1 MPGVPDPIYVA
12 ARRALLDVLEAL
24 GAHRDALIL
33 VGAQAIYL
41 HTGEAD
47 LVVAPFTKDG
57 DLVIDPSRLSPNPR
71 LEEAMRGADFELSSQ
86 PGIWLSSSSLAQI
99 DLLVPEAVAGSGGR
113 RGARLAGH
121 DPRAARKVH
130 GLEGALVDH
139 APRTLEAL
147 DPVDTRSVEA
157 NVAGPAALLV
167 AKLHKL
173 GERQEQPDRLVE
185 KDALD
190 VYRLLFA
197 IETRALAVGMQRLL
211 GEVVSGQAAR
221 EAMVYLGRLFGT
233 TSAPGSQMAGAA
245 APQDSETV
253 IQSASALALD
263 LLDALEHEADDVVPV
278 RARPLDE

>member
-1 MPGVPDPIYVA
+1 VPDPIYVA
-12 ARRALLDVLEAL
+12 ARRALLDALEAL
-24 GAHRDALIL
+24 GEHRDALIL

-57 DLVIDPSRLSPNPR
+57 DLVIDPSRLSSDPR
-71 LEEAMRGADFELSSQ
+71 LEEAMRGANFELSSQ
-86 PGIWLSSSSLAQI
+86 PGIWLSSASVAQI
-99 DLLVPEAVAGSGGR
+99 DLLVPEAVAGAGGSR
-113 RGARLAGH
+113 SARLSGH
-121 DPRAARKVH
+121 EPRAARRVH

-139 APRTLEAL
+139 SPRTLEAL
-147 DPVDTRSVEA
+147 DPADPRSIEA
-157 NVAGPAALLV
+157 KVAGSAALLV

-173 GERQEQPDRLVE
+173 GERQEQPHRLVE

-197 IETRALAVGMQRLL
+197 IETSDLAARMQDLL
-211 GEVVSGQAAR
+211 REAVSGRAAR
-221 EAMVYLGRLFGT
+221 EAMVYLDRLFGT

-245 APQDSETV
+245 TPQNSETV

-263 LLDALEHEADDVVPV
+263 LLDALEHEGDDVVPV
-278 RARPLDE
+278 RARPFEE

>member
-1 MPGVPDPIYVA
+1 MHDPIYVA
-12 ARRALLDVLEAL
+12 ARRALLDALEAL
-24 GAHRDALIL
+24 GAHHDALIL

-57 DLVIDPSRLSPNPR
+57 DLVIDPSRLSSDPR
-71 LEEAMRGADFELSSQ
+71 LEEAMRGAEFELSSQ
-86 PGIWLSSSSLAQI
+86 PGIWLSTSSLAQI
-99 DLLVPEAVAGSGGR
+99 DLLVPEAVAGAGGSR
-113 RGARLAGH
+113 SVRLAGH
-121 DPRAARKVH
+121 EPRAARRVH

-139 APRTLEAL
+139 APHILKAL
-147 DPVDTRSVEA
+147 DPADPRTVEA
-157 NVAGPAALLV
+157 NVAGPTALLV

-173 GERQEQPDRLVE
+173 GERQEQPHRLVE

-197 IETRALAVGMQRLL
+197 IETSVLATGMQRLL
-211 GEVVSGQAAR
+211 GESVSGQAAR
-221 EAMVYLGRLFGT
+221 EAVVYLDRLFGT

-245 APQDSETV
+245 APQNSDTV

-263 LLDALEHEADDVVPV
+263 LLDALEHEGDGVVPV
-278 RARPLDE
+278 RPRPLDE